1 MEDKQLNPQESL
13 QLIEDMINKVK
24 NRFSEDGFQYILW
37 GWVVF
42 GCSVLQFVLL
52 EFVKYEKHYFAWSFI
67 WIAVVIQ
74 TVYVWKRNKQKVV
87 KTYTDEI
94 IFYIWLS
101 YLIMAFLYSYLIG
114 QIAGVD
120 YYRHITPIMLAA
132 YGMPVFLSGI
142 VLRFKPL
149 IIGGIGCWL
158 LTPLSLYLSFEYR
171 LLMPAVAMLIA
182 WIIPGHLL
190 RSKYK
195 NQKP

>member
-1 MEDKQLNPQESL
+1 MEEKEMNPQESL
-13 QLIEDMINKVK
+13 KLIENMINRAK

-37 GWVVF
+37 GWVVL

-52 EFVKYEKHYFAWSFI
+52 HFFKYPKHYIAWNFI

-74 TVYVWKRNKQKVV
+74 TAYVWKRNKQKVV

-101 YLIMAFLYSYLIG
+101 FLIMSFLYSYLIG
-114 QIAGVD
+114 HIAGVD
-120 YYRHITPIMLAA
+120 YYRHITPIMLAS

-142 VLRFKPL
+142 VLRFKSL
-149 IIGGIGCWL
+149 IIGGVGCWIL
-158 LTPLSLYLSFEYR
+158 SPLSLYLSFEYR

-182 WIIPGHLL
+182 WIIPGYML
-190 RSKYK
+190 RTKYK
-195 NQKP
+195 QQ